1 VKQLTRNK
9 VDDFSSTFSPD
20 GKKVVLV
27 KDVLLSN
34 GSEDREILAMNADG
48 SNQTN
53 LTNNEAFDLR
63 PDFSPDGKRIVF
75 DSDRAGDLEIFVMEV
90 NGSNQ
95 SSLTNNLVRDTEPV
109 VSPDGKKIAFSSEL
123 GIHTIN
129 PNGSGAKPL
138 TDSGADGF
146 IDWQANTAPTVT
158 SLQPS
163 PNSTTRDKTP
173 TIRATVTDLQTDLA
187 KANVRL
193 TVDGKAVAETK
204 FSYNSS
210 TDRLAFTS
218 ERELP
223 AGRHTMKVAAKDDV
237 LLVGQISWSFKVTT
251 S

>member
-1 VKQLTRNK
+1 VGTKPAEAAFAGKYGRIAFMSSR
-9 VDDFSSTFSPD
+9 DGDFE
-20 GKKVVLV
+20 V
-27 KDVLLSN
+27 
-34 GSEDREILAMNADG
+34 
-48 SNQTN
+48 
-53 LTNNEAFDLR
+53 
-63 PDFSPDGKRIVF
+63 
-75 DSDRAGDLEIFVMEV
+75 FVMGV

-95 SSLTNNLVRDTEPV
+95 TSRTNNEVLDEAPV
-109 VSPDGKKIAFSSEL
+109 FSPEGKGIAFHSQRVENL
-123 GIHTIN
+123 EVFAIN
-129 PNGSGAKPL
+129 ANGSGIKNL
-138 TDSGADGF
+138 TRSPARDGF